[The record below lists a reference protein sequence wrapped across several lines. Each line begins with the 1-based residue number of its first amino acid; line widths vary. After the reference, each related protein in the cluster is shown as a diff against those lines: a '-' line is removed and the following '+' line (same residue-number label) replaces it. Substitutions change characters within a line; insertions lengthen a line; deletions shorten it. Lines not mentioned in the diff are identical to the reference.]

1 MECELP
7 NSVRVTPSTRIRFKC
22 TGCGECCRHV
32 KATVPV
38 DTQDVFRLTRY
49 LCDKG
54 EEIYCMDQFLDQY
67 TDPALLN
74 ECGFFVFFL
83 KSVGENETCILLKD
97 SRCAVHAAKPLA
109 CRLYPYMVEPNE
121 SGECRYLYSRER
133 EHHFRGPV
141 IETRSWMKKYFPK
154 EDRTFLQEDY
164 SRSGAIAML
173 LRRIP
178 NDRKTEALFH
188 FYRLRYS
195 EYDLDKPF
203 LEQFRD
209 NQEKLVKILSGMTD

>member
-7 NSVRVTPSTRIRFKC
+7 NAIRVTPSTRIRFKC

-49 LCDKG
+49 LRETG
-54 EEIYCMDQFLDQY
+54 EAICCMDQFLDQY
-67 TDPALLN
+67 ADAALLN

-83 KSVGENETCILLKD
+83 KSVGEDDSCIFLKD
-97 SRCAVHAAKPLA
+97 NRCTVHAAKPRA

-121 SGECRYLYSRER
+121 SGACRYLYSRER

-141 IETRSWMKKYFPK
+141 IETRSWMKKNLPK
-154 EDRTFLQEDY
+154 EDRAFLQEDY
-164 SRSGAIAML
+164 SRTGTIARL

-178 NDRKTEALFH
+178 EERKPEALFH

-195 EYDLDKPF
+195 AYDLDKPF
-203 LEQFRD
+203 LIQFRE
-209 NQEKLVKILSGMTD
+209 NQEKLDTILSGMAD